1 MGGKRARGRQSRRDA
16 IQGVTQAAFA
26 RGRGIS
32 REAIRKA
39 VESGRIRLGRGL
51 LRNGRLDPKAADR
64 ALRDNADPRGGPP
77 AKKGAPKL
85 YEEKARREAA
95 LAQLAE
101 LELEQARGNVVL
113 RSDVKT
119 MADETARLVKERL
132 LALPERVMEGL
143 ESLGVRDTVR
153 ARKLLNDELRRALEG
168 LAGELVPTSQAA
180 RSEPAA

>member
-51 LRNGRLDPKAADR
+51 LKNGRLDPKAADR
-64 ALRDNADPRGGPP
+64 ALRDNTDARGGG
-77 AKKGAPKL
+77 ALKGAPKL

-113 RSDVKT
+113 RSEVKT
-119 MADETARLVKERL
+119 AADEIARLVKERI
-132 LALPERVMEGL
+132 LAVPERVIEVL

-153 ARKLLNDELRRALEG
+153 ARKALNDELRRALES
-168 LAGELVPTSQAA
+168 LADETAPAQAA
-180 RSEPAA
+180 RSAEPAA